1 VVTSSSLPLALHVP
15 HFFVKWVCLAP
26 FLFPKCLCVAAQHKE
41 TRRRNWLRLFFF
53 FIFFFFSKSLS
64 EPLLSSKRWKK
75 KKKREKKLFWPTN
88 PNERKWPEEYSV
100 KGWWS
105 TKIQS
110 WHFVKKKKKKK
121 RPEYV
126 LLCVCAVDVG
136 WEGWLFLCYPQRFD
150 PLSYPCCSI
159 WERIHSGSGDAF
171 FATSLDPFLM
181 VCVKE
186 KKGGVCNGK
195 RALCNKKMGSSKTT
209 TYRRLSLQTCCS
221 LRDFGHALWRH

>member
-1 VVTSSSLPLALHVP
+1 MWALWGWGRKVVTSSSLPLALRVP

-53 FIFFFFSKSLS
+53 FIFFFYFSKSLS

-75 KKKREKKLFWPTN
+75 KKKGKKIGLADEPQMRESGQ
-88 PNERKWPEEYSV
+88 RSHSV

-105 TKIQS
+105 TKNPILTFCQ
-110 WHFVKKKKKKK
+110 KKK
-121 RPEYV
+121 ETWV
-126 LLCVCAVDVG
+126 CAVVCVCVCAVDVG

-159 WERIHSGSGDAF
+159 WERIHGGSGDAF

-186 KKGGVCNGK
+186 KKRWGV
-195 RALCNKKMGSSKTT
+195 
-209 TYRRLSLQTCCS
+209 
-221 LRDFGHALWRH
+221 